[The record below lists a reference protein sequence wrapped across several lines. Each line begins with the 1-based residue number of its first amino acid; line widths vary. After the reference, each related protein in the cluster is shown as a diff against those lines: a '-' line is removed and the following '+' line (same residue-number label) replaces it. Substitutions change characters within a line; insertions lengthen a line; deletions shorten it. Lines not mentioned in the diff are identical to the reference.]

1 MQTFDLVV
9 VGAGPGGYVAA
20 IRAAQ
25 LGLQVALVEKDERL
39 GGTCLNV
46 GCIPSKALLESS
58 ELYAQART
66 HFAGHGLRVGDLGF
80 DLEALHARRLRIVQE
95 LTDGIRLLM
104 KKNKVTVIQGTGR
117 LVAPDRV
124 AVDGPRPD
132 ELAAPRV
139 LLAAGSAPVQL
150 PFLPF
155 DGQVIVTSTE
165 ALAFDRVPGH
175 LVVVGAGAVGLELG
189 SVWSRLGAKV
199 TVVEMMDQIVP
210 AADHQLAKLL
220 LKALKGQGMEFRL
233 KTSVTGAEVKD
244 GQATLALKDDKGA
257 TEALVA
263 DRVLVAVGR
272 RPFPDALGLDAVGVA
287 LDERRRVKVNE
298 RFETSVPGVYAIGD
312 LIAGPML
319 AHKASEEGVAVAEL
333 LAGKPGHV
341 SYDAVPAIVY
351 TAPELASVGL
361 TEDEA
366 EKRKVAVKVGKF
378 YFKANGRAKAL
389 GDEDGLVKVVA
400 DAETDRL
407 LGVHILGPRAS
418 ELIAEAAVALE
429 LHASAEDLGRAVHAH
444 PTLAEA
450 IKEAALAVDRRAIH
464 G

>member
-1 MQTFDLVV
+1 MQAFDLIVI
-9 VGAGPGGYVAA
+9 GAGPGGYVAA

-25 LGLQVALVEKDERL
+25 LGLKVALVEKDDRL

-58 ELYAQART
+58 ELLFAART
-66 HFAGHGLRVGDLGF
+66 RFADHGLRVGEVGF
-80 DLEALHARRLRIVQE
+80 DLAALHARKQRIVQE

-104 KKNKVTVIQGTGR
+104 KKNKVTVIQGLGK
-117 LVAPDRV
+117 LVASDRV
-124 AVDGPRPD
+124 AVDGPKP
-132 ELAAPRV
+132 EALTAPKV
-139 LLAAGSAPVQL
+139 LLAAGSAPVNL
-150 PFLPF
+150 PFMPF
-155 DGQVIVTSTE
+155 DGQVIVSSTE

-199 TVVEMMDQIVP
+199 TVVEMLDQIVP
-210 AADHQLAKLL
+210 AADSQLAKLL
-220 LKALKGQGMEFRL
+220 LRSLKAQGMEFRL
-233 KTSVTGAEVKD
+233 KTSVTAAEVKD
-244 GQATLALKDDKGA
+244 GHATLSLKDDKGA
-257 TEALVA
+257 VESLVA

-272 RPFPDALGLDAVGVA
+272 RPFPDALGLEAVGVA

-333 LAGKPGHV
+333 LAGKAGHV
-341 SYDAVPAIVY
+341 SYDAIPAIVY
-351 TAPELASVGL
+351 TAPELAAVGL

-366 EKRKVAVKVGKF
+366 EKRGVKVKVGKF

-389 GDEDGLVKVVA
+389 GEDDGLVKVVA

-407 LGVHILGPRAS
+407 LGVHLLGPRAS
-418 ELIAEAAVALE
+418 ELIAEAVIALE

-444 PTLAEA
+444 PTLSEA

>member
-1 MQTFDLVV
+1 LQAFDLIVI
-9 VGAGPGGYVAA
+9 GAGPGGYVAA

-25 LGLQVALVEKDERL
+25 LGLKVALVEKDDRL

-58 ELYAQART
+58 ELLFAART
-66 HFAGHGLRVGDLGF
+66 RFADHGLRVGEVGF
-80 DLEALHARRLRIVQE
+80 DLAALHARKQRIVQE

-104 KKNKVTVIQGTGR
+104 KKNKVTVIQGLGK
-117 LVAPDRV
+117 LVASDRV
-124 AVDGPRPD
+124 AVDGPKP
-132 ELAAPRV
+132 EALTAPKV
-139 LLAAGSAPVQL
+139 LLAAGSAPVNL
-150 PFLPF
+150 PFMPF
-155 DGQVIVTSTE
+155 DGQVIVSSTE

-199 TVVEMMDQIVP
+199 TVVEMLDQIVP
-210 AADHQLAKLL
+210 AADSQLAKLL
-220 LKALKGQGMEFRL
+220 LRSLKAQGMEFRL
-233 KTSVTGAEVKD
+233 KTSVTAAEVKD
-244 GQATLALKDDKGA
+244 GHATLSLKDDKGA
-257 TEALVA
+257 VESLVA

-272 RPFPDALGLDAVGVA
+272 RPFPDALGLEAVGVA

-333 LAGKPGHV
+333 LAGKAGHV
-341 SYDAVPAIVY
+341 SYDAIPAIVY
-351 TAPELASVGL
+351 TAPELAAVGL

-366 EKRKVAVKVGKF
+366 EKRGVKVKVGKF

-389 GDEDGLVKVVA
+389 GEDDGLVKVVA

-407 LGVHILGPRAS
+407 LGVHLLGPRAS
-418 ELIAEAAVALE
+418 ELIAEAVIALE

-444 PTLAEA
+444 PTLSEA